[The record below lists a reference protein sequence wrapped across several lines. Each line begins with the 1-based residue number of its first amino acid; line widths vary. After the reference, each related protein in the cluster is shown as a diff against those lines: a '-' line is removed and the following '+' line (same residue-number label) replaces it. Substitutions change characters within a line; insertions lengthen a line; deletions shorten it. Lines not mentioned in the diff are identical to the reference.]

1 MGISGFIP
9 MNSIRDFDREH
20 IADPVLDF
28 LTSKDIDPNLRL
40 SYFEY
45 LIQSAFVSN
54 PNFAHIENNI
64 AAAINKPLKRLGFH
78 RIRSRRVRGDRRQVA
93 QCEIDM
99 PFWIALEKPKF
110 ETARDFMKKA
120 ITQRDN
126 GGPDPA
132 VPASK
137 ALEAVLRQVAIR
149 SGVPSENSSRRQS

>member
-1 MGISGFIP
+1 MLTNDIFNRLVSSYEAIRYEGLNETIVVAHDHLCREMGISGFIP

-64 AAAINKPLKRLGFH
+64 AAAINKPLKRVGLP
-78 RIRSRRVRGDRRQVA
+78 S
-93 QCEIDM
+93 
-99 PFWIALEKPKF
+99 
-110 ETARDFMKKA
+110 
-120 ITQRDN
+120 N
-126 GGPDPA
+126 
-132 VPASK
+132 S
-137 ALEAVLRQVAIR
+137 EA
-149 SGVPSENSSRRQS
+149 ESSR